1 METNYTIKCMD
12 NAIEITWL
20 YQELIKSGKVFS
32 FKDVDAELVK
42 EKIIDIAIEFEEDY
56 GPSDWLGEDYLDTL
70 RNYAVP
76 KLIENFPKN

>member
-1 METNYTIKCMD
+1 METNYTIKCMN

-20 YQELIKSGKVFS
+20 YQELIDSEKVLS

-42 EKIIDIAIEFEEDY
+42 EKIIDIAIDFEEDY
-56 GPSDWLGEDYLDTL
+56 GHSDWLSEDYLDTL
-70 RNYAVP
+70 RNYAAP

>member
-20 YQELIKSGKVFS
+20 YQELINSEKVFS

-42 EKIIDIAIEFEEDY
+42 EKIIDIAIEFEED
-56 GPSDWLGEDYLDTL
+56 
-70 RNYAVP
+70 
-76 KLIENFPKN
+76 

>member
-20 YQELIKSGKVFS
+20 YQELIDSEKVLS

-42 EKIIDIAIEFEEDY
+42 EKIIDIAIDFEEDY

-70 RNYAVP
+70 RNYAAP
-76 KLIENFPKN
+76 KLIENFSKN